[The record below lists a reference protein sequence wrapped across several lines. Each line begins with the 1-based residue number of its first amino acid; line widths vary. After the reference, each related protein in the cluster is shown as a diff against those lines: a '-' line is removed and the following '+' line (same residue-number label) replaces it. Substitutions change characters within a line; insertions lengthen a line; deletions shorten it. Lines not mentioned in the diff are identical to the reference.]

1 MRCSCQICGTYMVQD
16 EKGTQSRCVCPEC
29 FNTCSLC
36 MGTGNQP
43 LDPDKLKLAAQRRE
57 LERERE
63 ESVESYED

>member
-1 MRCSCQICGTYMVQD
+1 
-16 EKGTQSRCVCPEC
+16 
-29 FNTCSLC
+29 